1 MVLAFFHQ
9 VPQAILRSIIAHM
22 KLTDPVELDSLV
34 ASNRQEFG
42 SSNPSQNDKN
52 VNLQRRKTI
61 PLTPARVEFLMGLL
75 APVLKQVWI
84 SLTSLKQFNQFED
97 QLNQFEDQ
105 FNQFEDQF

>member
-1 MVLAFFHQ
+1 MCKVLLKIPHNKIYKTKKSFYFFSQVVLAFFHQ

-75 APVLKQVWI
+75 APVLKQV
-84 SLTSLKQFNQFED
+84 
-97 QLNQFEDQ
+97 
-105 FNQFEDQF
+105 